1 MDSITCKLNTRF
13 ILMGADDIS
22 KLPKMEWVVK
32 GILPSTGIAAIYGP
46 PGSGKSFVSL
56 DLALT
61 ISRGGTWCDARVA
74 AKPVVYLWLEGAA
87 GLRNRLEAWTKQRG
101 QGISSDFKFSIN
113 PVDLNDELLLTEIS
127 GLIPEGSVI
136 FIDTLSRAAGA
147 IEENSSADMGRVI
160 KQLRRLQYLTKGL
173 IVFVHHT
180 GKSDKTGLRGHSVLH
195 GVLDAEIEI
204 KKTESYRNWK
214 NVKQRDGQDG
224 KSYDFELLTVDL
236 GVDSDGEP
244 VTSCCFEAKPAVSRE
259 FKDVAQGKNQK
270 IVCTSIDE
278 LIEEQGRVVEGVSE
292 DSLCIEVER
301 AVTAS
306 AQNLDCPFDK
316 RNNLA
321 RSVINRLI
329 EKGAFQSAEG
339 WLWKRRNG

>member
-1 MDSITCKLNTRF
+1 MTTDIKEMKPRIVLLGAEEITT
-13 ILMGADDIS
+13 
-22 KLPKMEWVVK
+22 LPKMEWVIK
-32 GILPSTGIAAIYGP
+32 GILPSTGIAAIYGS
-46 PGSGKSFVSL
+46 PGSGKSFVCL

-61 ISRGGTWCDARVA
+61 ISSGGTWCDTRVV

-87 GLRNRLEAWTKQRG
+87 GLRNRLEAWIQQRG
-101 QGISSDFKFSIN
+101 QRIPCDFKFSIS
-113 PVDLNDELLLTEIS
+113 PIDIHDEDLLTEIS

-136 FIDTLSRAAGA
+136 FIDTLSRAAGP
-147 IEENSSADMGRVI
+147 IEENSSSDMGRVI
-160 KQLRRLQYLTKGL
+160 KQLRRLQSMTSGL
-173 IVFVHHT
+173 IVVVHHT
-180 GKSDKTGLRGHSVLH
+180 GKSDKAGLRGHSVLH

-244 VTSCCFEAKPAVSRE
+244 VTSCCFQAKPAVSRE
-259 FKDVAQGKNQK
+259 RKDVFQGKNQR

-278 LIEEQGRVVEGVSE
+278 LIEEQGQVVAGISE
-292 DSLCIEVER
+292 DSLCIEVEK
-301 AVTAS
+301 AVTVS
-306 AQNLDCPFDK
+306 AQYLDCPFDK

-321 RSVINRLI
+321 RSVITRLI